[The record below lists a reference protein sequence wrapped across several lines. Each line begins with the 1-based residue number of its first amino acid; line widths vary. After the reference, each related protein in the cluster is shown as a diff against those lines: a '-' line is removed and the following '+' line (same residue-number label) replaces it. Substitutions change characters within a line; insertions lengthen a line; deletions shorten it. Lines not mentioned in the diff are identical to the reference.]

1 MNTRYD
7 DLVIALVAAYEANG
21 QAGKLED
28 DDFVPDETGD
38 WVKYEKAWR
47 VAAYAKHLDR
57 SLLTPLIKTWH
68 GGTPQCILD
77 DQRRHEEFCAE
88 VDSLPRFRLAS
99 TKEHRLLRMA
109 RRRASEIIAADT
121 GTSAEQELIKARTA
135 LALANDALALAHDLT
150 ELNPRNFGSDDV
162 DDLMHEVTEVIKAS
176 GKAIA
181 AIERAG
187 SVGPKETMND
197 LLKPVFDRLVH
208 GRSQG
213 MPEDGVLA
221 GYVKMANDMLP

>member
-7 DLVIALVAAYEANG
+7 DLVIALVAAYEG
-21 QAGKLED
+21 AGLGVELTDED
-28 DDFVPDETGD
+28 FAPNPAGG
-38 WVKYEKAWR
+38 WVKYRKSWQR
-47 VAAYAKHLDR
+47 VSFLK
-57 SLLTPLIKTWH
+57 TPDNER
-68 GGTPQCILD
+68 ILNEAML
-77 DQRRHEEFCAE
+77 QQQVERHQKRCAE
-88 VDSLPRFRLAS
+88 VDALPRFSAVTTLDQRI
-99 TKEHRLLRMA
+99 LLKA

-221 GYVKMANDMLP
+221 GYVKMVNDMLP